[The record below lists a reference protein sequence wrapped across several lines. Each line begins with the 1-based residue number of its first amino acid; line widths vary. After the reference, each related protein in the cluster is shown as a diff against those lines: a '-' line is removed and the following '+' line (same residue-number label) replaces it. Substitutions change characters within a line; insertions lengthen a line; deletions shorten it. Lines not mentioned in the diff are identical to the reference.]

1 MYKRQTIGLAH
12 HNAGMAEHLKQN
24 WIFELMRRA
33 KGLGAKGLGF
43 SFWAIPE
50 AAMQQPDEYKKR
62 EGQIIRIMQ
71 ETAAYA
77 RQLGGF
83 EVSFEQMYVPYQP
96 PFTIG
101 QTERYLQRVYE
112 ANGNPAYV
120 CRLYTS
126 GATWSWLLK
135 LLGAA
140 SYALARWPF

>member
-1 MYKRQTIGLAH
+1 
-12 HNAGMAEHLKQN
+12 
-24 WIFELMRRA
+24 MRRA

-112 ANGNPAYV
+112 ANGDPAYV
-120 CRLYTS
+120 TLDTGHMIGQAKYQKPTREQLVESFGKERPGIWPVSYTHLDVYKRQ
-126 GATWSWLLK
+126 AD
-135 LLGAA
+135 AV
-140 SYALARWPF
+140 